1 MKQISVG
8 QLAMSFTGVFLGAG
22 FVSGQEL
29 WQFFACFG
37 PLGMLGFLG
46 SAAIFFLIIYA
57 SLQLVRS
64 TGQEDVT
71 WLMTLGDKPR
81 LRLLVSILQ
90 TVLLF
95 GVMVIMIAGA
105 SALVKQL
112 LGIPAPVVGVLFI
125 VIVGLVALMGMQG
138 MVATFSLLVPI
149 TTACAVVL
157 GVTTLIQTGLHFP
170 EPSGSV
176 SVMLPNWVVGFFTYA
191 AYNLFGTI
199 CVLAPMAKLLPKP
212 GMIRQGL
219 GLGSLLLVVLA
230 WSMIAAMLVRP
241 ETGLSELPMA
251 ELAGSYHSGLAV
263 SYGILM
269 GLGMFSATL
278 SSMIALIEQ
287 LELRLPAVKQHH
299 KGVSLG
305 LLVTAYLGSLLGFG
319 SLIGVVYPFFGYASI
334 PFLLCIL
341 VNWKRSW
348 KNKSVMQ

>member
-1 MKQISVG
+1 M
-8 QLAMSFTGVFLGAG
+8 
-22 FVSGQEL
+22 
-29 WQFFACFG
+29 
-37 PLGMLGFLG
+37 
-46 SAAIFFLIIYA
+46 
-57 SLQLVRS
+57 
-64 TGQEDVT
+64 
-71 WLMTLGDKPR
+71 
-81 LRLLVSILQ
+81 
-90 TVLLF
+90 
-95 GVMVIMIAGA
+95 
-105 SALVKQL
+105 
-112 LGIPAPVVGVLFI
+112 
-125 VIVGLVALMGMQG
+125 
-138 MVATFSLLVPI
+138 
-149 TTACAVVL
+149 
-157 GVTTLIQTGLHFP
+157 
-170 EPSGSV
+170 
-176 SVMLPNWVVGFFTYA
+176 
-191 AYNLFGTI
+191 
-199 CVLAPMAKLLPKP
+199 MAKLLPKP

-287 LELRLPAVKQHH
+287 LELRLPAVKQYH
-299 KGVSLG
+299 KGFSLG